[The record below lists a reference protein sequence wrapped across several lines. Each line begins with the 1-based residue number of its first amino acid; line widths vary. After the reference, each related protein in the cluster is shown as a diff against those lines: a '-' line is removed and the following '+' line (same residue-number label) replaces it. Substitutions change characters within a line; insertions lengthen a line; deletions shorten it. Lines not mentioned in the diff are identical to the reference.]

1 MFVHVSN
8 CTTFMN
14 SLPTGQCHVMIWLL
28 FDGCLI
34 TLVSFRDQRSVLCIL
49 ILLYMQG
56 MGEPMNNYNA
66 LVEAIGV
73 FTGSPFQ
80 LSPKRITV
88 STVSILNYLFACEI
102 TFLG

>member
-1 MFVHVSN
+1 
-8 CTTFMN
+8 
-14 SLPTGQCHVMIWLL
+14 
-28 FDGCLI
+28 
-34 TLVSFRDQRSVLCIL
+34 
-49 ILLYMQG
+49 MQG

-88 STVSILNYLFACEI
+88 STVSILSHLCM
-102 TFLG
+102 